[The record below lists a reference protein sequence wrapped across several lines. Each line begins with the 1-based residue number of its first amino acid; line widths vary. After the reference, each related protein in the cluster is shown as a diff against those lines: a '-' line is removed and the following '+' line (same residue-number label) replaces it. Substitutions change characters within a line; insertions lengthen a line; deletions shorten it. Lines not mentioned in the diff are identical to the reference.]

1 MINDATWSQ
10 LKNLFL
16 EVLGWAR
23 ETMLFDLSI
32 NGTSVRLSIFD
43 FLLGVVAFDMI
54 LSVIWAVLYAGGGS
68 DD

>member
-10 LKNLFL
+10 LKSLFL

-23 ETMLFDLSI
+23 ETMLFDLSLNNTTI
-32 NGTSVRLSIFD
+32 HLSIFD
-43 FLLGVVAFDMI
+43 FLLGMVAFTMI
-54 LSVIWAVLYAGGGS
+54 LDVIWSVLHSGGGS